1 MKIAENISWKT
12 LQDKVV
18 AVNVTSGVYYTMNAV
33 ASDIWQAVARGV
45 DEAALLE
52 YLQGEYEGV
61 DPSQLAADLK
71 EQLEQWRSEKL
82 LE

>member
-33 ASDIWQAVARGV
+33 ASDIWQAVARGL
-45 DEAALLE
+45 DEVALLE

-71 EQLEQWRSEKL
+71 EQLEQWRVEKL

>member
-33 ASDIWQAVARGV
+33 ASDIWQALSRGL
-45 DEAALLE
+45 EQEALLE
-52 YLQGEYEGV
+52 YLKGEYPDV
-61 DPSQLAADLK
+61 DLEQLTNDLK
-71 EQLEQWRSEKL
+71 EQLELWKSEKL

>member
-33 ASDIWQAVARGV
+33 ASDIWQAVGRGL
-45 DEAALLE
+45 DEAAVLE
-52 YLQGEYEGV
+52 YLKGEYPDVAADE
-61 DPSQLAADLK
+61 LAADLK
-71 EQLEQWRSEKL
+71 EQLEHWKAEKL

>member
-33 ASDIWQAVARGV
+33 ASDIWQAVARGL

-52 YLQGEYEGV
+52 YLLGEYEGV

-71 EQLEQWRSEKL
+71 EQLEQWRVEKL

>member
-33 ASDIWQAVARGV
+33 ASDIWQAVARGL

-52 YLQGEYEGV
+52 YLRSEYEGV

-71 EQLEQWRSEKL
+71 EQLEQWRVEKL